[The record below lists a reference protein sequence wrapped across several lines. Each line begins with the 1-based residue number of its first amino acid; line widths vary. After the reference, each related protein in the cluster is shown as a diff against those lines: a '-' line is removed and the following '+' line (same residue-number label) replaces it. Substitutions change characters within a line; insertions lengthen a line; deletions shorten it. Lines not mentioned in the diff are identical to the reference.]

1 VLLRTILMLLIASAI
16 SPASA
21 TDVRSNGARQL
32 ILVLTSDWNATQGT
46 LRSFEWRQ
54 DRWVRQGRT
63 VPISIGRTGA
73 AWGIGLHEAQPGLQK
88 KEGDGRSP
96 AGIFSIGR
104 AFGYA
109 TSVESQWPYDAM
121 TEFDYCIDV
130 NESPLY
136 NQIVDARKV
145 GSDAV
150 AKSTEPMRRDIHAKG
165 DRRYE
170 VGFVIEHNPQRVA
183 SQGSCIFAHLWASAG
198 QVTAGCTA
206 MEASAMREL
215 LAWLDSDS
223 RPVFVLLPH
232 AEYERLKG
240 AWGLPIL
247 ERAL

>member
-1 VLLRTILMLLIASAI
+1 MRVILALVIACAVGAASA
-16 SPASA
+16 S
-21 TDVRSNGARQL
+21 DVRSHGAQQ
-32 ILVLTSDWNATQGT
+32 LVLVLISGWDATQGT
-46 LRSFEWRQ
+46 LRSFEWKQ
-54 DRWVRQGRT
+54 ERWVKRGRD

-73 AWGIGLHEAQPGLQK
+73 AWGIGLHETQLGLQK
-88 KEGDGRSP
+88 REGDGRSP

-109 TSVESQWPYDAM
+109 TSVQSQLPYDAM
-121 TEFDYCIDV
+121 TQFDYCIDV

-165 DRRYE
+165 DQRYKL
-170 VGFVIEHNPQRVA
+170 GFVIEHNPQHVTAR
-183 SQGSCIFAHLWASAG
+183 GSCIFAHLWASAG

-206 MEASAMREL
+206 MEEAAMREL
-215 LAWLDSDS
+215 IAWLDGDS
-223 RPVFVLLPH
+223 KPVFVLLPQ
-232 AEYERLKG
+232 AEYERLK
-240 AWGLPIL
+240 ASWHLPSI